1 MVMKNATQSAKS
13 TFVAVYRV
21 GGTQN
26 FKWVPTLPVATR
38 READQLREEIERG
51 GRPCYVYSLHQYQT
65 IGGPESFD
73 AEQEVGG

>member
-1 MVMKNATQSAKS
+1 MQSATKS
-13 TFVAVYRV
+13 TFVAVYRT
-21 GGTQN
+21 GGTRN

-38 READQLREEIERG
+38 EEANSLRDDIKRG
-51 GRPCYVYSLHQYQT
+51 GRPCYVYSLHQYKT